1 MVRSY
6 WLQYDEAH
14 TEVEMIANHDEEEDL
29 LSSRFK
35 TEETYISLETTLKAR
50 IKTLSS
56 SQHCTSD
63 EKTKVLQSPLV
74 FKFSY
79 F

>member
-29 LSSRFK
+29 LASRFE
-35 TEETYISLETTLKAR
+35 TEETYL
-50 IKTLSS
+50 
-56 SQHCTSD
+56 
-63 EKTKVLQSPLV
+63 
-74 FKFSY
+74 
-79 F
+79 